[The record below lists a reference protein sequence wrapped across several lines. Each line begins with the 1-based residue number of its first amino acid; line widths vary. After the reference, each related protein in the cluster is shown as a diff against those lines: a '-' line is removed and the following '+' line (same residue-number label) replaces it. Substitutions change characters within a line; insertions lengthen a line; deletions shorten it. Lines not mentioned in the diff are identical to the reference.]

1 MKSTKI
7 MASTKNPNK
16 IFDKIIA
23 SDFTRRELKVLLLII
38 KGSYGLGSLSAN
50 LSKKDFFKAGI
61 LPYHV
66 EDVVKGL
73 VLRCVVNWNSE
84 RGIFWINSNLKEWI
98 DKKRKVS
105 SFKE

>member
-7 MASTKNPNK
+7 MASTKIPNK

-23 SDFTRRELKVLLLII
+23 SDFTKRELKVLLLII

-50 LSKKDFFKAGI
+50 LSKRDFFKAGI

-66 EDVVKGL
+66 EDIVKSLVVRGVVK
-73 VLRCVVNWNSE
+73 WNPE
-84 RGIFWINSNLKEWI
+84 RGTFWINPNLKEWI
-98 DKKRKVS
+98 DIKRKVN